1 MEASDEDE
9 EYSQFRLK
17 KDQDQANEGSE
28 EENSNPDEDGEEG
41 EEDGDEVNCYW
52 YAKGQ
57 TKLKWF
63 FKDNVSSKPDQT
75 NSILLQWDLFLF
87 VFLEEIEG
95 TEKTFRN

>member
-41 EEDGDEVNCYW
+41 EEGEEEGDEVNCYW
-52 YAKGQ
+52 FITCSWHQKNE
-57 TKLKWF
+57 TTISPIHE
-63 FKDNVSSKPDQT
+63 FKVLQNV
-75 NSILLQWDLFLF
+75 F
-87 VFLEEIEG
+87 
-95 TEKTFRN
+95 